1 MSSNEKYIR
10 WQGITLNQVT
20 FVINL
25 LLGLATATLGFSVS
39 LLKDEKFIPAGKVKC
54 LFTFALLSQ
63 LISLLFGIIAVISR
77 TLDFR
82 YTARI
87 ARITKKFEERES
99 VKSTRLRVKRLGKT
113 TWFSFWVQI
122 SSFLL
127 GVLSLIISILII
139 YSDKLF

>member
-25 LLGLATATLGFSVS
+25 LLGLATATLGFSAS
-39 LLKDEKFIPAGKVKC
+39 LLKDEKFIPTGKVKC

-63 LISLLFGIIAVISR
+63 LIALLFGIIAVISR

-82 YTARI
+82 CTAQI
-87 ARITKKFEERES
+87 ARKKFGEGES

-113 TWFSFWVQI
+113 TWFSFWVQL
-122 SSFLL
+122 SSFGL
-127 GVLSLIISILII
+127 GILSLIVSILMI